1 MKRLTTI
8 NFWTEKT
15 YIEGKGAE
23 QDPLFGFSNSLWS
36 PLTSIDGKDFYSN
49 MKDLKAG
56 DVIIHLAK
64 ENRRSSK
71 PYTLRGVSVV
81 SKEAEMFTMPSN
93 TIWGDKWRE
102 RKLDPKGYIIQLGN
116 YTELEEHLDIDEFLR
131 KPEYSDKLVKIL
143 ESQSD
148 LFYNKLLRPNQGK
161 YLSKA
166 PRELVL
172 LLDDFCYAKTGNH
185 LPLLGPLGEKIAT
198 GHTNK
203 YSFKL
208 TEEDFKACK
217 RSEKTNYIK
226 SVKRKFED
234 SLKPELVDALG
245 ESFAEFLTEGRHPSP
260 YVAKTW
266 TRKGG
271 GHYRDHMWLGIAHK
285 KFDDPRHGIQF
296 QFGINKDSV
305 FSLGIWIEGRGYATR
320 ARLEAKERIENKK
333 EVFLNLLRKLR
344 NNYRISAWGERELDE
359 RANEMREEDF
369 DIWTMLI
376 ESGDYYFQ
384 IYKDISKEEAIAMET
399 SIVEEIAGT
408 FEELRPIYDLMT
420 GVERRI
426 SRIFPLQQI
435 DKISITH
442 LLMGRNI
449 VFYGPPGTGK
459 TRKAKTLAIAF
470 CGDDGYSLQTG
481 NAEWTIYD
489 VVGGPTMNNRFKPG
503 FLSFAVKEC
512 KEKLK
517 EEKRPYWL
525 ILDEL
530 NRANLD
536 LGFGKIFTLLDLDY
550 REKQSIID
558 DNDVEGLVNE
568 EDWRG
573 LKMPQEFRI
582 LATMNSHDRAL
593 LFSLGFAFRRR
604 FAFVEVPSPFKESD
618 SQHYELKDE
627 VWDEELSKV
636 EGKFEEAM
644 ENIEREIEKKWISE
658 GKVLSL
664 PNSLKT
670 AIGFS
675 NGLKDKLE
683 KVNQQALKG
692 AFDPYNFYGIS
703 VRLADYV
710 TRNGIIA
717 FGYAQ
722 PVDLIKFVI
731 TYIALFSSEDA
742 RKTIVEAMDE
752 AVKAYFIPQMEYFLP
767 KVRREMT
774 IGEEEE
780 EESEEKKLE
789 KLIEYLRS
797 LGLTKSAN
805 KLENAKERL
814 KFGEI
819 RIL

>member
-1 MKRLTTI
+1 LLDLTTVS
-8 NFWTEKT
+8 FWVEKT
-15 YIEGKGAE
+15 YIQGRGAE
-23 QDPLFGFSNSLWS
+23 LDASFEFSNSLWS
-36 PLTSIDGKDFYSN
+36 PLTSIEGKGIYRN
-49 MKDLKAG
+49 MKAVKPG

-64 ENRRSSK
+64 EKAESSES
-71 PYTLRGVSVV
+71 YTLRGVSVV
-81 SKEAEMFTMPSN
+81 SKEAEIFDMPPN
-93 TIWGDKWRE
+93 TRWGDKWRE
-102 RKLDPKGYIIQLGN
+102 QGLDPKGYIIQLKD
-116 YTELEEHLDIDEFLR
+116 YKELEEHLDIDEFLGNP
-131 KPEYSDKLVKIL
+131 KYSDKMIGIL
-143 ESQSD
+143 ESVSD
-148 LFYNKLLRPNQGK
+148 LFYNIHLKPNQGK
-161 YLSKA
+161 YLTKA
-166 PRELVL
+166 PSELVL
-172 LLDDFCYAKTGNH
+172 LLNDFCYTKTGNT
-185 LPLLGPLGEKIAT
+185 LPFLDSMSEKKPT
-198 GHTNK
+198 TRT

-217 RSEKTNYIK
+217 RSEKRNYIK

-234 SLKPELVDALG
+234 SLRPELVNALG
-245 ESFAEFLTEGRHPSP
+245 ESFADFVTERRHPSP
-260 YVAKTW
+260 YVAKMW
-266 TRKGG
+266 TREGG
-271 GHYRDHMWLGIAHK
+271 GHYRDHMWLGMAHK
-285 KFDDPRHGIQF
+285 KYEDPRHGIQF
-296 QFGINKDSV
+296 QFGLNKDSI
-305 FSLGIWIEGRGYATR
+305 FSFGIWIEGRGYATR
-320 ARLEAKERIENKK
+320 ARAEAKERIENKK
-333 EVFLNLLRKLR
+333 KVFLDLLRKLGDG
-344 NNYRISAWGERELDE
+344 YRISASGERKLDE
-359 RANEMREEDF
+359 KANEVKEEDF
-369 DIWTMLI
+369 DIWMMLI
-376 ESGDYYFQ
+376 ESDDYYFQ
-384 IYKDISKEEAIAMET
+384 IYKDISKEKAIRIGT
-399 SIVEEIAGT
+399 SIVEEIART
-408 FEELRPIYDLMT
+408 FEELRPIYDLM
-420 GVERRI
+420 GGIEEEI
-426 SRIFPLQQI
+426 SEILSLQQI
-435 DKISITH
+435 DKVSVTH

-459 TRKAKTLAIAF
+459 TRKAKKIAEIF
-470 CGDDGYSLQTG
+470 CGSNAYSLLTG
-481 NAEWTIYD
+481 NSEWTVYD
-489 VVGGPTMNNRFKPG
+489 VVGGPTMNDCFKPG
-503 FLSFAVKEC
+503 FLSLAVKKC
-512 KEKLK
+512 KQRLE

-558 DNDVEGLVNE
+558 DNDVEGLVNK

-573 LKMPQEFRI
+573 LKMPPEFRI
-582 LATMNSHDRAL
+582 LATMNSYDRAL

-636 EGKFEEAM
+636 EGKFEEAIG
-644 ENIEREIEKKWISE
+644 NIKREIEKKWISE
-658 GKVLSL
+658 GEVLSL

-670 AIGFS
+670 AIRFS
-675 NGLKDKLE
+675 DDLKDKLE

-692 AFDPYNFYGIS
+692 KFDPHNFYGIS

-731 TYIALFSSEDA
+731 TYIALFSSENV

-774 IGEEEE
+774 IGGEE

-805 KLENAKERL
+805 KLENAKKRL